1 MLSVFDYNN
10 AGVYNASGNHDAV
23 IAPSSYL
30 VEEFHP
36 DTFRVLR
43 LLQPA
48 IQPTASEHG
57 VEHSN
62 PTKTR

>member
-10 AGVYNASGNHDAV
+10 AGVYDLSSSGNPDGV
-23 IAPSSYL
+23 L

-36 DTFRVLR
+36 DAFRVLR